1 MMATPP
7 PLTPDELLAA
17 YPPRMQ
23 KLVNRVRMV
32 LHAAVPTFT
41 ERALPGWRAIA
52 FRDPHAG
59 HVCALFPMEAEL
71 RLYIEHGARLVDRDA
86 MLRGTMKRGRYIAF
100 RSMKDVR
107 VRALTRLIREAVALQ
122 SM

>member
-1 MMATPP
+1 MSSRSAI
-7 PLTPDELLAA
+7 TPDELLATF
-17 YPPRMQ
+17 PPKMQ
-23 KLVNRVRMV
+23 ELVNRVRAV

-59 HVCALFPMEAEL
+59 HVCALFPLEDEL
-71 RLYIEHGARLVDRDA
+71 RLYVEHGARLDDPDG

-100 RSMKDVR
+100 RSVKDVR
-107 VRALTRLIREAVALQ
+107 VRALTRLMREAVAMQ
-122 SM
+122 SL